1 MMGSRSKETM
11 FEIEVY
17 SLRLNAWR
25 KISAVPP
32 DVSVSKVECVFLNGV
47 VYWSTMDPSQ
57 HPTFILSFDFG
68 SEEFKMIMLPRAV
81 PAVLEQTPIR
91 VFENS
96 LSFFHRRHDEQLG
109 WFYEL
114 WILEMCTW
122 KKTHTIL
129 LPTRVYVSCSQ
140 GFTANGRFL
149 MVVPGTFPEES
160 NLVLYDPQSQQP
172 SNTEIRMMKPCGYVD
187 AY

>member
-1 MMGSRSKETM
+1 MGFRPKENM
-11 FEIEVY
+11 FEVEVY

-32 DVSVSKVECVFLNGV
+32 DVVFPN
-47 VYWSTMDPSQ
+47 
-57 HPTFILSFDFG
+57 
-68 SEEFKMIMLPRAV
+68 EEFKRIMLPRAV

-91 VFENS
+91 VSENS

-114 WILEMCTW
+114 WILEMYTW

-129 LPTRVYVSCSQ
+129 LPTRVYVSCSL
-140 GFTANGRFL
+140 GFTENGRFL
-149 MVVPGTFPEES
+149 TVVPSTFPEES

-172 SNTEIRMMKPCGYVD
+172 SNTEIKMMKPCGYVD